1 MIKKIIAVVLALV
14 LGVSLVGIT
23 TVPAFAENDYTKE
36 ACEKITDAGQRAALG
51 CDDNNQ
57 TVPIVVTNI
66 IRGIISVLGVVAVVV
81 IVVAGQR
88 YIVAQGDPGKITAA
102 RNMLIYAVVGLVI
115 AILSFAIVSFLQ
127 TNIFR

>member
-1 MIKKIIAVVLALV
+1 MIKKIVAVALALV
-14 LGVSLVGIT
+14 LGVSLVGVT
-23 TVPAFAENDYTKE
+23 ATPVFAENDYTKE
-36 ACEKITDAGQRAALG
+36 ACGKITDAGQRAALG

-57 TVPIVVTNI
+57 TAPIVVTNI

-88 YIVAQGDPGKITAA
+88 YIVAQGDPGKVTAA
-102 RNMLIYAVVGLVI
+102 RNMLIYAIVGLVI